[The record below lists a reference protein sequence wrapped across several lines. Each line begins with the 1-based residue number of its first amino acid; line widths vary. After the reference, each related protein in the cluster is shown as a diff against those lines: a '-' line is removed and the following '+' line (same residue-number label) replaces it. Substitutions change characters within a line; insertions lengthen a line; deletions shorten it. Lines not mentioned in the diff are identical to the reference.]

1 MLVTAA
7 IAAFTSRIDP
17 DSPYSYS
24 PYSDGYLLPPHYLLA
39 AAGVLSALNA
49 FRSSRW
55 LSAAL
60 AATGAALFAVTLLE
74 APSRTW
80 SDYLI
85 GSTLGLLPILAAS
98 TAARARRS
106 WPPQAAPITPALL
119 LHTVSLAFG
128 FLITLA
134 IGIPAL
140 LALLRGVLPYD
151 WVAHASLLDQPEVL
165 TTLVVVAIA
174 LVAVVTPPRLSR
186 AE

>member
-1 MLVTAA
+1 MTMSDQRWSPAALGLGIWMLVTAA

-85 GSTLGLLPILAAS
+85 GSTPGGQGVNSTGDAA
-98 TAARARRS
+98 A
-106 WPPQAAPITPALL
+106 
-119 LHTVSLAFG
+119 VE
-128 FLITLA
+128 
-134 IGIPAL
+134 
-140 LALLRGVLPYD
+140 RG
-151 WVAHASLLDQPEVL
+151 AG
-165 TTLVVVAIA
+165 
-174 LVAVVTPPRLSR
+174 
-186 AE
+186 